1 MTEYISY
8 PVVSN
13 LQLHTLEFGQA
24 TDANCN
30 TRQSVLK
37 V

>member
-1 MTEYISY
+1 MTESISY
-8 PVVSN
+8 PVVNN
-13 LQLHTLEFGQA
+13 LQLHKLKFGPA
-24 TDANCN
+24 PDANCN